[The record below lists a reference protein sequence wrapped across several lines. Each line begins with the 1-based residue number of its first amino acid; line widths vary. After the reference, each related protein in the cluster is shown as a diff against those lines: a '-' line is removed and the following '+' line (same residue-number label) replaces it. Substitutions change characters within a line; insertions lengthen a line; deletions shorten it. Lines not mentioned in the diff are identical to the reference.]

1 MVNLMQKKRQ
11 WGKNKT
17 DATYL
22 RNFTIA
28 QLNWERNRQEDQF
41 YFGRFD
47 VAVLRDRKLGF

>member
-1 MVNLMQKKRQ
+1 MVNLMQKKQQ